1 MPCYHLYERVS
12 DRRDKNTTQ
21 ITVHVQHTT
30 GLLSGN
36 RSGGGSSFTAVIY
49 RTRNLLSVGCSA
61 GRLLFLLQKD
71 SFIYFSLAILSTER
85 YVAMKFSLRYASIVT
100 TPRLI
105 GAVVCS
111 WLISAVSLISWLMP
125 VTRSTLSG
133 LLVYVT
139 VIPAI
144 LVVVFCHTTVYFV
157 SRRHMNQIK
166 IQHLSSET
174 KAKFQERK
182 KGFQNYQRNSCFLFL
197 SFFLPVSFICTRNFG
212 RLVKIN
218 RYPPQELYPESQI
231 QLLPIAF
238 S

>member
-1 MPCYHLYERVS
+1 MPCYHLDERVG
-12 DRRDKNTTQ
+12 DRRDKNATQ

-36 RSGGGSSFTAVIY
+36 RSGAGCSFTAVIH

-61 GRLLFLLQKD
+61 GGLLFLLQKD
-71 SFIYFSLAILSTER
+71 SFHLLLVPCIESLLILAILSTER

-105 GAVVCS
+105 GAVVSS

-139 VIPAI
+139 VIPA
-144 LVVVFCHTTVYFV
+144 F
-157 SRRHMNQIK
+157 
-166 IQHLSSET
+166 
-174 KAKFQERK
+174 
-182 KGFQNYQRNSCFLFL
+182 
-197 SFFLPVSFICTRNFG
+197 
-212 RLVKIN
+212 
-218 RYPPQELYPESQI
+218 
-231 QLLPIAF
+231 
-238 S
+238 